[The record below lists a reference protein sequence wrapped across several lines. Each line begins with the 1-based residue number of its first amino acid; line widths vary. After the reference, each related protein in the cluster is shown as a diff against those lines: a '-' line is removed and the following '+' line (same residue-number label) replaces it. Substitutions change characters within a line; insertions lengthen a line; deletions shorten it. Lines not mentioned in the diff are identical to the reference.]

1 MWCVAD
7 LTEEYIVKMED
18 VLETYEQPY
27 DPQQP
32 VVCLDEKPV
41 TLPAVVRPLLR
52 PSQGGKRD
60 AITNTSAAARPM
72 FSAR

>member
-7 LTEEYIVKMED
+7 LNEDYVSKMED

-41 TLPAVVRPLLR
+41 TLHADL
-52 PSQGGKRD
+52 PSGLSG
-60 AITNTSAAARPM
+60 
-72 FSAR
+72 